1 MREVTTARATYTIHE
16 QWSDT
21 HDSQFLIYRD
31 NQLVACVFHES
42 DIMLAISESES
53 PINE

>member
-1 MREVTTARATYTIHE
+1 MKEVTTARDTYTIHE
-16 QWSDT
+16 QWSAT

-42 DIMLAISESES
+42 DVMIAIRECES